1 MSASSPPRIDVTAPP
16 RDPSPSPGS
25 IVAFYTHFLGE
36 HRGLFV
42 ALFTLGAA
50 VALCD
55 ALVPVFIGRLV
66 ALAGATDRAA
76 ALREAAP
83 ALATIGLLVVV
94 VRPLLGWAELQLRHG
109 TMVPTVTARIRW
121 LSHWHVMRQGWSFFQ
136 GDFAGRIAGRVMQ
149 TAGALRESAEAAVR
163 SCWYLLVYG
172 ATTLALLG
180 SADPR
185 LALPVLAWAVAFAGY
200 LRFYVP
206 RLRALA
212 ADSAAAHSTLAGRIV
227 DTYSNILTVRLFP
240 SPRRDDAWVG
250 EAIREHERATR
261 AHMGRIT
268 GFMTTLAVLNTA
280 LLAGTAATGL
290 ALWSRGAIEASAIAM
305 ALPLAWQIASMAS
318 WVSWEVTS
326 IFENL
331 SSVQE
336 GMRTIAA
343 PPKGLDAPGAPPL
356 RVGPGEIRFE
366 RVGFAYDSAH
376 PVFASLDL
384 TIRAGERVG
393 LIGRSGAGK
402 STLVSLLLRLH
413 DVQAGR
419 ILVDGQD
426 VSAVAQDSL
435 RAAIGV
441 VTQDTSLLHRSI
453 ADNILYG
460 RPDAD
465 PDALRSAAERA
476 RAHEFIATLR
486 DGEGRSGYD
495 VHVGERGVKLS
506 GGQRQRVAIAR
517 VLLKDAPIL
526 VLDEATS
533 ALDSEV
539 EQAIQ
544 EQLAGLM
551 AGKTVIAIAHRL
563 STIATMDRLVVLE
576 GGRIVEDGTHAE
588 LLARN
593 GHYAALWRRQSGGFI
608 GDDAGA
614 TASHAAAL
622 PAG

>member
-16 RDPSPSPGS
+16 RDPSPPPGS

-212 ADSAAAHSTLAGRIV
+212 ADSAAAHSTLADWINM
-227 DTYSNILTVRLFP
+227 SSAQFP
-240 SPRRDDAWVG
+240 
-250 EAIREHERATR
+250 
-261 AHMGRIT
+261 
-268 GFMTTLAVLNTA
+268 
-280 LLAGTAATGL
+280 AATL
-290 ALWSRGAIEASAIAM
+290 
-305 ALPLAWQIASMAS
+305 
-318 WVSWEVTS
+318 
-326 IFENL
+326 
-331 SSVQE
+331 
-336 GMRTIAA
+336 
-343 PPKGLDAPGAPPL
+343 
-356 RVGPGEIRFE
+356 
-366 RVGFAYDSAH
+366 
-376 PVFASLDL
+376 
-384 TIRAGERVG
+384 
-393 LIGRSGAGK
+393 
-402 STLVSLLLRLH
+402 
-413 DVQAGR
+413 
-419 ILVDGQD
+419 
-426 VSAVAQDSL
+426 SAVAQE
-435 RAAIGV
+435 
-441 VTQDTSLLHRSI
+441 LL
-453 ADNILYG
+453 
-460 RPDAD
+460 
-465 PDALRSAAERA
+465 
-476 RAHEFIATLR
+476 
-486 DGEGRSGYD
+486 
-495 VHVGERGVKLS
+495 
-506 GGQRQRVAIAR
+506 
-517 VLLKDAPIL
+517 
-526 VLDEATS
+526 
-533 ALDSEV
+533 
-539 EQAIQ
+539 
-544 EQLAGLM
+544 
-551 AGKTVIAIAHRL
+551 RL
-563 STIATMDRLVVLE
+563 SETHQE
-576 GGRIVEDGTHAE
+576 G
-588 LLARN
+588 N
-593 GHYAALWRRQSGGFI
+593 
-608 GDDAGA
+608 
-614 TASHAAAL
+614 
-622 PAG
+622 

>member
-1 MSASSPPRIDVTAPP
+1 MPGLFARRPDTTAPP
-16 RDPSPSPGS
+16 ADPAPPPRTL
-25 IVAFYTHFLGE
+25 VAFYRHFLGE
-36 HRGLFV
+36 HAGLFAV
-42 ALFTLGAA
+42 LFALGGA
-50 VALCD
+50 VAVCD

-66 ALAGATDRAA
+66 SLAGATDRAE
-76 ALREAAP
+76 ALSEAAP
-83 ALATIGLLVVV
+83 ALVAIAVVV
-94 VRPLLGWAELQLRHG
+94 VGVRPLLGWAELHLRHG
-109 TMVPTVTARIRW
+109 TMVPAVTSRIRW

-149 TAGALRESAEAAVR
+149 TAGALRESAEAAIR

-172 ATTLALLG
+172 TTTLGLLG
-180 SADPR
+180 AADWR
-185 LALPVLAWAVAFAGY
+185 LTLPVLAWAAAYVLF
-200 LRFYVP
+200 LRHYVP
-206 RLRALA
+206 RLRGLA
-212 ADSAAAHSTLAGRIV
+212 AESAAAHSTLAGRIV

-240 SPRRDDAWVG
+240 SPGREHAWVG
-250 EAIREHERATR
+250 DAICDHERATR
-261 AHMGRIT
+261 AHMARIT

-290 ALWSRGAIEASAIAM
+290 ALWSRGAIDAAAIAM
-305 ALPLAWQIASMAS
+305 ALPLVWQISSMAS

-343 PPKGLDAPGAPPL
+343 PPKGLDPPGAPPL
-356 RVGPGEIRFE
+356 RVGRGEIRFE
-366 RVGFAYDSAH
+366 RVGFAYDSVH
-376 PVFASLDL
+376 PVFTALDL
-384 TIRAGERVG
+384 SIRPGERVG

-413 DVQAGR
+413 DVQSGR

-426 VSAVAQDSL
+426 VATVSQDSL

-441 VTQDTSLLHRSI
+441 VAQDTSLLHRSI
-453 ADNILYG
+453 GENILVG
-460 RPDAD
+460 RPDARD
-465 PDALRSAAERA
+465 EAVRDAARRA
-476 RAHEFIATLR
+476 RADEFIATLR
-486 DGEGRSGYD
+486 DAEGREGYD

-544 EQLAGLM
+544 EQLLGLM
-551 AGKTVIAIAHRL
+551 EGKTVIAIAHRL

-576 GGRIVEDGTHAE
+576 GGRIVEDGTHAG
-588 LLARN
+588 LLAAD
-593 GHYAALWRRQSGGFI
+593 GAYAALWRRQSGGFI
-608 GDDAGA
+608 GGGHPAF
-614 TASHAAAL
+614 AA
-622 PAG
+622 PVEGR

>member
-1 MSASSPPRIDVTAPP
+1 MPGFFARRPRTTAPP
-16 RDPSPSPGS
+16 ADPAPPPRTL
-25 IVAFYTHFLGE
+25 VAFYRHFLGE
-36 HRGLFV
+36 HAGLFA
-42 ALFTLGAA
+42 ALFALGGTAA
-50 VALCD
+50 VCD

-66 ALAGATDRAA
+66 SLAGATDRAA

-83 ALATIGLLVVV
+83 ALVAIAVVV
-94 VRPLLGWAELQLRHG
+94 VLVRPLLGWAELHLRHG
-109 TMVPTVTARIRW
+109 TMGPAVTSRIRW

-149 TAGALRESAEAAVR
+149 TAGALRESAEAAIR

-172 ATTLALLG
+172 TTTLGLLG
-180 SADPR
+180 SADLR
-185 LALPVLAWAVAFAGY
+185 LTLPVLAWAAAYVLF
-200 LRFYVP
+200 LWHYVP
-206 RLRALA
+206 RLRGLA
-212 ADSAAAHSTLAGRIV
+212 AESAAAHSTLAGRIV
-227 DTYSNILTVRLFP
+227 DTYTNILTVRLFP
-240 SPRRDDAWVG
+240 SPGREHAWVG
-250 EAIREHERATR
+250 EAIRDHERATR
-261 AHMGRIT
+261 AHMARIT

-290 ALWSRGAIEASAIAM
+290 ALWSRGAIDAAAIAM
-305 ALPLAWQIASMAS
+305 ALPLVWQISSMAS

-343 PPKGLDAPGAPPL
+343 PPKGLDAPGAPSL
-356 RVGPGEIRFE
+356 RVGRGEIRFE
-366 RVGFAYDSAH
+366 RVGFAYDSVH
-376 PVFASLDL
+376 PVFSALDL
-384 TIRAGERVG
+384 TIRPGERVG

-413 DVQAGR
+413 DVQSGR

-426 VSAVAQDSL
+426 VAAVSQDSV

-441 VTQDTSLLHRSI
+441 VAQDTSLLHRSI
-453 ADNILYG
+453 AENILVG
-460 RPDAD
+460 RPDA
-465 PDALRSAAERA
+465 PDDAVREAARRA
-476 RAHEFIATLR
+476 RADQFIVTLR
-486 DGEGRSGYD
+486 DAQGREGYD

-539 EQAIQ
+539 EQAI
-544 EQLAGLM
+544 
-551 AGKTVIAIAHRL
+551 
-563 STIATMDRLVVLE
+563 
-576 GGRIVEDGTHAE
+576 
-588 LLARN
+588 
-593 GHYAALWRRQSGGFI
+593 
-608 GDDAGA
+608 
-614 TASHAAAL
+614 
-622 PAG
+622 